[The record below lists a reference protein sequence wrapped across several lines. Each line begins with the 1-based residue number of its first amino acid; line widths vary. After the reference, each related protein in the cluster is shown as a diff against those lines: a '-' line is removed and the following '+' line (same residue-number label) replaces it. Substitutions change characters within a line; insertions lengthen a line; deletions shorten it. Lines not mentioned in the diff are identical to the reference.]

1 MTDWLRYIA
10 VAPKRVLLTH
20 REPAAADA
28 LRRHL
33 DESLHWRCEVP
44 VHFEAVELPR
54 SNAVT
59 NIHPC
64 AATAMSNVEAA
75 DPDQLARPPE
85 VP

>member
-1 MTDWLRYIA
+1 MS
-10 VAPKRVLLTH
+10 VAPKRVFLTH
-20 REPAAADA
+20 GEPAAADA

-44 VHFEAVELPR
+44 IYLEAVELPG

-59 NIHPC
+59 GIHPC

-75 DPDQLARPPE
+75 DPDQLVRPPE
-85 VP
+85 VS